1 MIWLDNPAPPKR
13 LRALHLAC
21 SERMPEMI
29 LEKHVNSKKKLL
41 PTVGPWGQEFE
52 RAFNETKA
60 VAQAENQ
67 TFLE

>member
-1 MIWLDNPAPPKR
+1 
-13 LRALHLAC
+13 
-21 SERMPEMI
+21 MI